1 MSELENEKQ
10 GVNLSE
16 MNQSIRQFISEGK
29 MSVGGTTFSGE
40 MFDLYLE
47 MLKRNAVEEAI
58 PKHVERVNQLA
69 LATKERMKEDEAT
82 IHQQREENSKLRIE
96 KEGLRNK
103 LELEQQRANQW
114 SQWYQQQVG
123 IEKQSMAAQI
133 QSAKAQHLNELG
145 KLRLEVESER
155 IRASIQEKMREI
167 EKQYPG
173 LKAQAEIEPKLIDAG
188 IHIGQEVVTQGLR
201 HLLGTKQP

>member
-69 LATKERMKEDEAT
+69 LATKERMKADEAT
-82 IHQQREENSKLRIE
+82 IHEQREENSKLRIE
-96 KEGLRNK
+96 REGFRNK
-103 LELEQQRANQW
+103 LELEQQRTNQW

-155 IRASIQEKMREI
+155 IKVSIQERMMQLSE
-167 EKQYPG
+167 QYPG

-188 IHIGQEVVTQGLR
+188 INIGTEVITQGVR
-201 HLLGTKQP
+201 RILGGKP

>member
-1 MSELENEKQ
+1 MNEQENEKQ

-69 LATKERMKEDEAT
+69 LATKERMKADEAT
-82 IHQQREENSKLRIE
+82 IHEQREENSKLRIE

-103 LELEQQRANQW
+103 LELEQTRAQQW

-155 IRASIQEKMREI
+155 IRVSIQERMMQLSE
-167 EKQYPG
+167 QYPG

-188 IHIGQEVVTQGLR
+188 INIGTEVITQGVR
-201 HLLGTKQP
+201 RILGGKP

>member
-1 MSELENEKQ
+1 MSEPENEKQ

-69 LATKERMKEDEAT
+69 LQTKERMKEDAAT
-82 IHQQREENSKLRIE
+82 IQEQREENSKLRIE
-96 KEGLRNK
+96 KDGLRQK
-103 LELEQQRANQW
+103 LELEQQRTNQW

-155 IRASIQEKMREI
+155 IRGSIQERMMQLSE
-167 EKQYPG
+167 QYPG
-173 LKAQAEIEPKLIDAG
+173 LKEQAQIEPKLIDAG
-188 IHIGQEVVTQGLR
+188 INIGEDLAKQAVRHFLR
-201 HLLGTKQP
+201 

>member
-1 MSELENEKQ
+1 MSEQENEKQ
-10 GVNLSE
+10 EVNLSE
-16 MNQSIRQFISEGK
+16 MDQNIRNFISEGK
-29 MSVGGTTFSGE
+29 LSVNGTTFSGE

-58 PKHVERVNQLA
+58 PKHIERVNQLA
-69 LATKERMKEDEAT
+69 LATKERMKEDEA
-82 IHQQREENSKLRIE
+82 IIQKQREENSLLRIE
-96 KEGLRNK
+96 REGFRNK
-103 LELEQQRANQW
+103 LELERQKTDQW
-114 SQWYQQQVG
+114 SQWYQQQIG

-155 IRASIQEKMREI
+155 IRVSIQERMMQLSE
-167 EKQYPG
+167 QYPG

-188 IHIGQEVVTQGLR
+188 INIGTEVITQGVR
-201 HLLGTKQP
+201 RILGGKP